1 MGNSPR
7 VRKESDMT
15 EHSSLDIQNS
25 KLVFCF
31 SLNIFLHSL
40 LACMASGEKGAVI
53 LILVPL

>member
-7 VRKESDMT
+7 GCKELDMT

-31 SLNIFLHSL
+31 SLNILLHFF

>member
-1 MGNSPR
+1 
-7 VRKESDMT
+7 MT

-31 SLNIFLHSL
+31 SLNILLHFLF
-40 LACMASGEKGAVI
+40 ACMASGEKGAVI